1 MHSSLSCAYISHT
14 GYSVCPAGC
23 VFEVTWCFRF
33 HSRVEWS
40 ERPSFSG
47 VYRKSCVR
55 PMSPAFTH
63 VYGVLGGEGAEGGE
77 RAQGSF
83 VSDMVHV
90 GSYVFCA
97 STAL

>member
-1 MHSSLSCAYISHT
+1 MHSTLSRAYISHT
-14 GYSVCPAGC
+14 GYSVWPAGC

-33 HSRVEWS
+33 HSRFEWS
-40 ERPSFSG
+40 ERPSLST

-55 PMSPAFTH
+55 PMAAAFAH

-77 RAQGSF
+77 RAQGSK
-83 VSDMVHV
+83 VADMVHV
-90 GSYVFCA
+90 GSHVFCA